1 MRRCERRGG
10 DEGFVTAEAAV
21 VLPVLVILSLTV
33 VAGALGWFLKD
44 DIDTAYVDTEY
55 LDLGR

>member
-1 MRRCERRGG
+1 MA
-10 DEGFVTAEAAV
+10 GFIAIIVV
-21 VLPVLVILSLTV
+21 LLVLPVLVILSLTV
-33 VAGALGWFLKD
+33 VAGALGRFLKD